1 MSQKPEK
8 TNELQAFPLLS
19 HAIELRR
26 RLMISL
32 FAVGAGFVVCYV
44 FAPEIYSFLVKPLAG
59 VMKGEGRRLI
69 YTGPAEAF
77 VTYMK
82 LALWGGTML
91 AFPVIAAQLWFFAAP
106 GLYKEEKSLLLPFLC
121 AVPLLFLAGSAMAY
135 YLVFPAAWSF
145 FLSFEA
151 SGGGGALPIQMEA
164 RVSEYLSLAM
174 SLIFAFGL
182 AFQMPIFGAIL
193 ANFGMIKADFWAK
206 NRRFG
211 VVLIFVFAAIATPPD
226 VFSQLALA
234 FPMMGLY
241 EVTIWIAR
249 LVEKGKKKRKEI

>member
-1 MSQKPEK
+1 
-8 TNELQAFPLLS
+8 
-19 HAIELRR
+19 
-26 RLMISL
+26 
-32 FAVGAGFVVCYV
+32 
-44 FAPEIYSFLVKPLAG
+44 
-59 VMKGEGRRLI
+59 
-69 YTGPAEAF
+69 
-77 VTYMK
+77 
-82 LALWGGTML
+82 
-91 AFPVIAAQLWFFAAP
+91 
-106 GLYKEEKSLLLPFLC
+106 
-121 AVPLLFLAGSAMAY
+121 VPLLFLPGLPWLIIS
-135 YLVFPAAWSF
+135 FFGAWSF

-151 SGGGGALPIQMEA
+151 SAAVCFADPDGR

-193 ANFGMIKADFWAK
+193 ANFGVIKADFWAK

>member
-8 TNELQAFPLLS
+8 TDEFNALPLLA
-19 HAIELRR
+19 HAIEFRR

-32 FAVGAGFVVCYV
+32 AAIGIGAVVCYV
-44 FAPEIYSFLVKPLAG
+44 FAPEIYAFLVRPLAG
-59 VMKGEGRRLI
+59 AIHGEGRRLI

-82 LALWGGTML
+82 LALWGGAML

-106 GLYKEEKSLLLPFLC
+106 GLYREEKRFLLPFLF
-121 AVPLLFLAGSAMAY
+121 AVPLLFLAGAAMAY
-135 YLVFPAAWSF
+135 YVVFPAAWSF
-145 FLSFEA
+145 FLSFET
-151 SGGGGALPIQMEA
+151 SGGGGSLPIQMEA
-164 RVSEYLSLAM
+164 RVSEYLSLAT

-182 AFQMPIFGAIL
+182 AFQMPIFGAFL
-193 ANFGMIKADFWAK
+193 ANFGVIKADFWVK

-211 VVLIFVFAAIATPPD
+211 IVLIFIFAAVATPPD

-241 EVTIWIAR
+241 EVTIWVAR
-249 LVEKGKKKRKEI
+249 LVERRKRKTGAT